1 MMTKVASIGV
11 KMELDGFKRT
21 RTPQNIRTDLPSHKL
36 APVQGPMVRLKAGR
50 PRVLLVADPT
60 QEEAT
65 IATALLMQ
73 RTSNMLSGGPGCFF
87 FLMGYLLSF
96 GTPETVAVFLLPI
109 LWLCVCAF
117 FLHVC
122 GNLPALASCSTLILS
137 GRYWCAE
144 RGVRPKC
151 KGFQAQFK

>member
-87 FLMGYLLSF
+87 FLMGYF
-96 GTPETVAVFLLPI
+96 TVF
-109 LWLCVCAF
+109 WD
-117 FLHVC
+117 
-122 GNLPALASCSTLILS
+122 S
-137 GRYWCAE
+137 
-144 RGVRPKC
+144 
-151 KGFQAQFK
+151 